1 MGIYLDHAATTHTD
15 KRVLDVMRPFFEE
28 TYGNASSLHSFG
40 RAADK
45 AVMKAREQTAAAIGA
60 KAEEIYFTS
69 GGTESDNW
77 ALKGIAELAGKGH
90 IITTAVEHHAV
101 LDTCDYLKSRGLDV
115 TFLPVDETGRVSA
128 KAVEEAIRPD
138 TILISVMFANNE
150 TGVLMPI
157 AQIGKLA
164 RENDILFHTDAVQA
178 VGHVP
183 IDVNELDIDL
193 LSMSAHKFYGPKGI
207 GALYVRQGVNV
218 GRFLHGG
225 AQERGSRAGTLNTP
239 GIVGLGAAAELA
251 ARTMQE
257 NEKHERMLANR
268 LANGLSALPE
278 TRFNGGVAE
287 RLPGHVNVTF
297 GGIEAEA
304 LMTFLDLEGIAVS
317 TGSACSSGS
326 LKPSY
331 VLRAMGL
338 SIEDARGSLRMSI
351 GRDNNVEQI
360 DTVIQK
366 TKAAVERLQA
376 LSPLFAQRKGG
387 KKNV

>member
-1 MGIYLDHAATTHTD
+1 MEIYLDHAATTYTD
-15 KRVLDVMRPFFEE
+15 KRVIEVKRPFFEE
-28 TYGNASSLHSFG
+28 TYGNASSLHGFG
-40 RAADK
+40 RAAEK

-69 GGTESDNW
+69 GGTECDNW
-77 ALKGIAELAGKGH
+77 AIKGIAELAGKGH
-90 IITTAVEHHAV
+90 IITTSIEHHAV
-101 LDTCDYLKSRGLDV
+101 LDTCDYLKSRGFDV

-128 KAVEEAIRPD
+128 KDVEEAIQPD

-157 AQIGKLA
+157 AEIGKIA

-183 IDVNELDIDL
+183 IDVNALDIDL
-193 LSMSAHKFYGPKGI
+193 LSISAHKFYGPKGI
-207 GALYVRQGVNV
+207 GALYVRQGVTI
-218 GRFLHGG
+218 GRFMHGG
-225 AQERGSRAGTLNTP
+225 AQERNVRAGTLNTP
-239 GIVGLGAAAELA
+239 GIVGLGAAAQLA
-251 ARTMQE
+251 ADTMEE
-257 NEKHERMLANR
+257 NARHERMLANR
-268 LANGLSALPE
+268 LAEGLLTLPE
-278 TRFNGGVAE
+278 TKLNGGDAE

-351 GRDNNVEQI
+351 GRDNNVQQI
-360 DTVIQK
+360 DMAIQT

-376 LSPLFAQRKGG
+376 LSPLFAQRQGG
-387 KKNV
+387 KKHV

>member
-1 MGIYLDHAATTHTD
+1 MGIYLDHAATTYTD

-28 TYGNASSLHSFG
+28 TYGNASSLHGFG

-45 AVMKAREQTAAAIGA
+45 AVMKAREQTAAAIGT
-60 KAEEIYFTS
+60 KTEEIYFTS

-77 ALKGIAELAGKGH
+77 AIKGIAELAGKGH

-101 LDTCDYLKSRGLDV
+101 LDTCDYLKSRGFDV

-128 KAVEEAIRPD
+128 KDVEKAIQPD
-138 TILISVMFANNE
+138 TVLISVMFANNE

-207 GALYVRQGVNV
+207 GALYIRQGVTL
-218 GRFLHGG
+218 GRLMHGG
-225 AQERGSRAGTLNTP
+225 AQERSSRAGTLNTP
-239 GIVGLGAAAELA
+239 GIVGMGAAAQLA
-251 ARTMQE
+251 SETMQE

-268 LANGLSALPE
+268 LADGLLALPE
-278 TRFNGGVAE
+278 TRLNGGVAE

-297 GGIEAEA
+297 GSIEAEA

-351 GRDNNVEQI
+351 GRENNVEQI
-360 DTVIQK
+360 DMVIQT

-387 KKNV
+387 KKHV

>member
-1 MGIYLDHAATTHTD
+1 MGIYLDHAATTPTD
-15 KRVLDVMRPFFEE
+15 KRVLDIMRPFFEE

-45 AVMKAREQTAAAIGA
+45 AVMKAREQTAAVIGA

-90 IITTAVEHHAV
+90 IITTSIEHHAV

-115 TFLPVDETGRVSA
+115 TFLPVDEMGRVSA
-128 KAVEEAIRPD
+128 KTVEEALRPD
-138 TILISVMFANNE
+138 TILISIMFANNE

-239 GIVGLGAAAELA
+239 GIVGLGAAAQLA

-268 LANGLSALPE
+268 LANGLSLLPE
-278 TRFNGGVAE
+278 TRLNGGEAE

>member
-1 MGIYLDHAATTHTD
+1 MGIYLDHAATTYTD
-15 KRVLDVMRPFFEE
+15 KRVLDIMRPFFEE
-28 TYGNASSLHSFG
+28 TYGNASSLHGFG

-77 ALKGIAELAGKGH
+77 AIKGIAELAGKGH
-90 IITTAVEHHAV
+90 IITTSVEHHAV
-101 LDTCDYLKSRGLDV
+101 LDTCDYLKSRGFDV

-128 KAVEEAIRPD
+128 KAVEEAIQPD

-157 AQIGKLA
+157 AEIGKLA

-207 GALYVRQGVNV
+207 GALFVRQGVAI
-218 GRFLHGG
+218 GRFMHGG
-225 AQERGSRAGTLNTP
+225 AQERSARAGTLNTP
-239 GIVGLGAAAELA
+239 GIVGLGAAAQLA
-251 ARTMQE
+251 ADTMEE
-257 NEKHERMLANR
+257 NARHERMLANR
-268 LANGLSALPE
+268 LAEGLLALPE
-278 TRFNGGVAE
+278 TRLNGGEAG

-338 SIEDARGSLRMSI
+338 SIEDARGSLRMSL
-351 GRDNNVEQI
+351 GRENNVEQI
-360 DTVIQK
+360 DTVIQT

-387 KKNV
+387 KKHV

>member
-1 MGIYLDHAATTHTD
+1 MGIYLDHAATTPTD
-15 KRVLDVMRPFFEE
+15 KRVLDIMRPFFEE

-45 AVMKAREQTAAAIGA
+45 AVMKAREQTAAVIGA

-90 IITTAVEHHAV
+90 IITTSIEHHAV

-115 TFLPVDETGRVSA
+115 TFLPVDEMGRVSA
-128 KAVEEAIRPD
+128 KTVEEALRPD
-138 TILISVMFANNE
+138 TILISIMFANNE

-268 LANGLSALPE
+268 LANGLSVLPE
-278 TRFNGGVAE
+278 TRLNGGEAE